1 MKLSA
6 IAAPHLFIPPE
17 WDREINHIV
26 IDSRDVKQGDLFIAR
41 VGRDNHGERFI
52 ETAIQAGASAVVALG
67 EPGFRCGILGVPI
80 FSTPDLLDH
89 LSDWLHRA
97 YAGVSQ
103 LDLTAVTGTNGKS
116 SVTQYIAQLLTQMK
130 IECGLLGTLGNGIWP
145 NLAETRNTTADL
157 SVVLRHLNDMAE
169 QSIKYAAL
177 EVSSHGIDQ
186 RRIDGIHFKVAVLT
200 NLTRDHLDY
209 HGSMEAYFEAKR
221 RLFVGGNIGA
231 ALINIDDGYG
241 RRLAADKDITVPVF
255 TYGRS
260 DKAEVRY
267 HNVELNAR
275 GMTATLTT
283 PWGEADIV
291 LPLIGEFNL
300 ANATA
305 AIAVLAI
312 QGFPFESLVAAASTL
327 QSVAGRMEVY
337 VKDNAPLAI
346 VDFAHTPDALDNV
359 LNALKPWNKAIS
371 LVFGCGGERDRTK
384 RPIMAVIAQAH
395 ADQVWLTDDNPRGEN
410 SDQIFSDVLAADGSD
425 NFYCIHDRRKAI
437 EGALEKTDK
446 DSIVVITGK
455 GHEAYQEVSGTRH
468 AYSDAGVLMAQGYR
482 KAGEDYVA

>member
-6 IAAPHLFIPPE
+6 IVAPHLFIPSE

-26 IDSRDVKQGDLFIAR
+26 TDSRDVKSGDLFIAR
-41 VGRDNHGERFI
+41 AGHNDHGERFI
-52 ETAIQAGASAVVALG
+52 ESAIQAGASAVVALG
-67 EPGFRCGILGVPI
+67 EAGFRCDISGVPI
-80 FSTPDLLDH
+80 FLTPNLLDH
-89 LSDWLHRA
+89 LNDWLHCI
-97 YAGVSQ
+97 YAEVSQ

-116 SVTQYIAQLLTQMK
+116 SVTQYIAQLLKQLK
-130 IECGLLGTLGNGIWP
+130 IKCGLLGTLGNGVWP
-145 NLAETRNTTADL
+145 NLTETRNTTADL
-157 SVVLRHLNDMAE
+157 SLLLRHLNDMAK
-169 QSIKYAAL
+169 QSVKYAAL

-186 RRIDGIHFKVAVLT
+186 RRIDGINFKVAVLT

-209 HGSMEAYFEAKR
+209 HGSMDAYFEAKR
-221 RLFVGGNIGA
+221 RLFIGGNIGA

-241 RRLAADKDITVPVF
+241 SRLAADKDITVPVF

-267 HNVELNAR
+267 HNIELTAR
-275 GMTATLTT
+275 GMRARLTT

-312 QGFPFESLVAAASTL
+312 QGFPLESLVAAASTL

-346 VDFAHTPDALDNV
+346 VDFAHTPDALNNV
-359 LNALKPWNKAIS
+359 LNTLKSWNKAIS

-395 ADQVWLTDDNPRGEN
+395 AAQVWLTDDNPRSEN
-410 SDQIFSDVLAADGSD
+410 SEQIFADVLAADGSD
-425 NFYCIHDRRKAI
+425 YFYCIHDRRTAI
-437 EGALEKTDK
+437 ESALAKTDK
-446 DSIVVITGK
+446 NGILVIAGK
-455 GHEAYQEVSGTRH
+455 GHEAYQDIAGIRH
-468 AYSDAGVLMAQGYR
+468 AYRDADVLITHGYR
-482 KAGEDYVA
+482 KAGGDYVA

>member
-1 MKLSA
+1 MKLSV
-6 IAAPHLFIPPE
+6 IAAPHLYIPPE
-17 WDREINHIV
+17 WDREINDIV
-26 IDSRDVKQGDLFIAR
+26 TDSRDVKRGDLFIAR

-52 ETAIQAGASAVVALG
+52 EAAIQSGASAVVALG

-80 FSTPDLLDH
+80 FSTPDLLEH
-89 LSDWLHRA
+89 LNDWLHRA
-97 YAGVSQ
+97 YKETAQ
-103 LDLTAVTGTNGKS
+103 LNLMAVTGTNGKS
-116 SVTQYIAQLLTQMK
+116 SVTQYIAQMLAQLSV
-130 IECGLLGTLGNGIWP
+130 ECGLLGTLGNGIWP
-145 NLAETRNTTADL
+145 HLAETRNTTADL
-157 SVVLRHLNDMAE
+157 SIVLRHLNSMAE
-169 QSIKYAAL
+169 QSVKYAAL

-186 RRIDGIHFKVAVLT
+186 RRIEGIDFKVAVLT

-221 RLFVGGNIGA
+221 RLFVGDNIGA

-241 RRLAADKDITVPVF
+241 RRLAADKDVTVPMF

-260 DKAEVRY
+260 EKADVRY
-267 HNVELNAR
+267 HDIELTAR

-283 PWGEADIV
+283 PWGEANIA

-312 QGFPFESLVAAASTL
+312 QGFPFNSLVAAAETL

-359 LNALKPWNKAIS
+359 LNALKPWKKNIS

-395 ADQVWLTDDNPRGEN
+395 ATQVWLTDDNPRGES
-410 SDQIFSDVLAADGSD
+410 SDQIFADVLAADGSE
-425 NFYCIHDRRKAI
+425 NFYCIHDRRTAI
-437 EGALEKTDK
+437 EQALAKTDN
-446 DSIVVITGK
+446 DGILVITGK
-455 GHEAYQEVSGTRH
+455 GHEAYQEIAGVRH
-468 AYSDAGVLMAQGYR
+468 AYSDADVLMAQGYH
-482 KAGEDYVA
+482 KAGGEYVA